1 MKTELKGRINLGKK
15 IISELNE
22 IGIFTLEDLKKKG
35 SSIAYSQICINN
47 NKGKLPYCY
56 YLYSLE
62 GAIQNIHWT
71 KFTKQEKKRL
81 VDSIHQSYEKK
92 I

>member
-1 MKTELKGRINLGKK
+1 MQTDLQGRINLGKK
-15 IISELNE
+15 IISELNS
-22 IGIFTLEDLKKKG
+22 IGVFTLEDLKKKG
-35 SSIAYSQICINN
+35 SRNAYLQICIKN
-47 NKGKLPYCY
+47 NKEKLPYCY
-56 YLYSLE
+56 YLYSFE

-81 VDSIHQSYEKK
+81 VDSIYQSYEKK